1 MPGMHGWGQ
10 GGESRLAV
18 LAAAC
23 YSVKPRETSIPT
35 ASAVS
40 PSAKVAIVIPFLQ
53 VTKGKTLFPKGP
65 F

>member
-23 YSVKPRETSIPT
+23 YSVSLAVLSNHVKP
-35 ASAVS
+35 
-40 PSAKVAIVIPFLQ
+40 PSQLLLLSVL
-53 VTKGKTLFPKGP
+53 LLR
-65 F
+65 